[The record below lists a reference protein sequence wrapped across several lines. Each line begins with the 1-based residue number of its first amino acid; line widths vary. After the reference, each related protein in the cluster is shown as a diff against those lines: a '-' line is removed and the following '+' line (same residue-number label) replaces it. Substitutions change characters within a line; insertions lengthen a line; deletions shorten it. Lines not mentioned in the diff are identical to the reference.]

1 MIVVSDTTPLNY
13 LILIESV
20 HVLPALFGRVYAPSA
35 VIHELAHPR
44 SPEPVRRWT
53 DSLPEWLTV
62 QEPTRIEPSLRLGS
76 GEAAAIAL
84 AEELK
89 ADWVLVDER
98 KGSRE
103 AERRGFRV
111 AGTLGIIEEAGARN
125 LLDYEHTCDRLV
137 VETTFYVT
145 DDVLRES
152 ERRFRDRKLDQELTE
167 QKQGDEPRGRS

>member
-13 LILIESV
+13 LILLDSA

-35 VIHELAHPR
+35 VIRELAHPH

-53 DSLPEWLTV
+53 DSLPGWLTV
-62 QEPTRIEPSLRLGS
+62 QEPTRIDPSLKLGP

-89 ADWVLVDER
+89 ADWVLLDER
-98 KGSRE
+98 KGSRK
-103 AERRGFRV
+103 AESRGLRV
-111 AGTLGIIEEAGARN
+111 AGTLTIIEEAGARG
-125 LLDYEHTCDRLV
+125 LLDYEETRNRLIG
-137 VETTFYVT
+137 ETTFYVT

-152 ERRFRDRKLDQELTE
+152 EQRFRARKLAQEPVE
-167 QKQGDEPRGRS
+167 PDE

>member
-62 QEPTRIEPSLRLGS
+62 QEPTRIDPSLRLGS

-89 ADWVLVDER
+89 ADWVLVMSARVRGKPSAADFEWPARSASLR
-98 KGSRE
+98 KPGPGTFSITSTRAIGSWSKRPSTLQTMCFGSRS
-103 AERRGFRV
+103 G
-111 AGTLGIIEEAGARN
+111 
-125 LLDYEHTCDRLV
+125 DS
-137 VETTFYVT
+137 ETGSST
-145 DDVLRES
+145 
-152 ERRFRDRKLDQELTE
+152 
-167 QKQGDEPRGRS
+167 RS